1 MDVTVITQLISQ
13 VGFPIACCVIM
24 FNALS
29 KEQDSHRAEMS
40 AIVEAVNN
48 NTLALTKLSE
58 RIGKNDGTGAA

>member
-1 MDVTVITQLISQ
+1 MDLTVITQLISQ

-24 FNALS
+24 FHALS
-29 KEQDSHRAEMS
+29 KEQDSHKAEMS

-58 RIGKNDGTGAA
+58 RIETRNDT